1 MKFDQEKQRGTKR
14 KELGPITS
22 CSIPP
27 DASYQDVLAKGIEEF
42 FPSSGQ
48 RQFNYYLA
56 DAQGGKLP
64 DDISG
69 TPWTLGEYLHG
80 HGYFPSKTKLYCVQ
94 VSYAVYI

>member
-42 FPSSGQ
+42 FPSYSLIIIWQMPKVVKFQMTSVAHLGHWGNTYMDMAI
-48 RQFNYYLA
+48 FHL
-56 DAQGGKLP
+56 KLSF
-64 DDISG
+64 IV
-69 TPWTLGEYLHG
+69 
-80 HGYFPSKTKLYCVQ
+80 FK
-94 VSYAVYI
+94 